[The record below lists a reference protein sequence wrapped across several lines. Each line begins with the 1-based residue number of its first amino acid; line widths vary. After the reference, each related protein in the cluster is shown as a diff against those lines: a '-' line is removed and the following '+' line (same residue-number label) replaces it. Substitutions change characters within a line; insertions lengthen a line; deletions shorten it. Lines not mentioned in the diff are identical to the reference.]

1 MASTQKPQKRLST
14 PLEQESHLF
23 NPFVHIQQ
31 EVDKALHGFYD
42 LFESKPYDLKHLEQL
57 SLSPA
62 MDLVEDKDCFK
73 LEVEMPGLDENNIKL
88 TLNNNLLTISG
99 EKSISRKDQDKNY
112 IAREITYGRYERS
125 ITLPQ
130 SADLSR
136 ITASFKKGMLWV
148 NIPKKIGS
156 CGKEQQIKIQRA

>member
-1 MASTQKPQKRLST
+1 
-14 PLEQESHLF
+14 
-23 NPFVHIQQ
+23 
-31 EVDKALHGFYD
+31 
-42 LFESKPYDLKHLEQL
+42 
-57 SLSPA
+57 